1 MEVVIGIVFSVI
13 FFLFFLQNKAGPADA
28 GERAA
33 QAATPPA
40 MDLALGQT
48 ERGKASRPSD
58 SAPGLSMATRLPED
72 SVLRRHYV
80 THVRQMVEDMAGP
93 VPGDSV
99 LRRHH
104 EQLVG
109 SRVDECLENAEQ
121 LAALFEQFG
130 AFRRA
135 T

>member
-40 MDLALGQT
+40 VDVALGQT
-48 ERGKASRPSD
+48 ERGKATLPLDPTPNLST
-58 SAPGLSMATRLPED
+58 APRLPED

-93 VPGDSV
+93 VPSDSV

-109 SRVDECLENAEQ
+109 SRVDECLESGER
-121 LAALFEQFG
+121 LAALIEQFG
-130 AFRRA
+130 AFRQA
-135 T
+135 A